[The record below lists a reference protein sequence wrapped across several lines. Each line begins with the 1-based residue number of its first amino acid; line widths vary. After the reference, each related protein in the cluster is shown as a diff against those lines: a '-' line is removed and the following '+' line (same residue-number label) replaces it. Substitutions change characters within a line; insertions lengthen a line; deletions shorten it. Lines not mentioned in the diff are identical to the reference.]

1 MISRVEATKAE
12 RDRRTIQMFFAI
24 GIVILGPGTMI
35 SVFSAN
41 LIAVI
46 ICGLGW
52 LGCSLG
58 WLALAFATYDR
69 RRAE

>member
-1 MISRVEATKAE
+1 MISTVEATKAE
-12 RDRRTIQMFFAI
+12 RTIQRFFAI

-52 LGCSLG
+52 LACSLV
-58 WLALAFATYDR
+58 WLALAWATYNR
-69 RRAE
+69 RRDA